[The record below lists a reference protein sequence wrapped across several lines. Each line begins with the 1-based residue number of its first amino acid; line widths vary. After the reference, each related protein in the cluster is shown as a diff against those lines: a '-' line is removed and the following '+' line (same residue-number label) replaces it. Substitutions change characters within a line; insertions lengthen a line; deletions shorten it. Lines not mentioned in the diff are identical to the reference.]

1 LWCVPRFD
9 RATIS
14 TFTSYFFL
22 YPFLRSAG
30 EPQWLRGPIGRPLEP
45 DAGNAAEGSEGPMPD
60 WRFQPCDFS
69 VHGFF
74 VVRRTIR
81 KSETQEKKFL
91 FPAFVIQFFHELT

>member
-1 LWCVPRFD
+1 VAGSSRGALALLWSVPRFD

-14 TFTSYFFL
+14 TFTSYFFP

-60 WRFQPCDFS
+60 WRFQPCEFP
-69 VHGFF
+69 
-74 VVRRTIR
+74 RMA
-81 KSETQEKKFL
+81 FL
-91 FPAFVIQFFHELT
+91 FQTELTEWTK